1 MREIDKQSIFWF
13 GLHNL
18 AQENA
23 QLKYYITTQKEL
35 IYNLYPVVYLGVI
48 QYSLY
53 RGIVIDEI
61 PLEESNSYT
70 DYILERYDEIYKIR
84 YRFVKEKPKKAN
96 LKDEETYELC
106 EEIISNLLLPY
117 INEYCFRTYD
127 MWKNLAQAYIRESVI
142 NYEYD
147 INHEADDGK
156 IKTSMLYPFFFTLSL
171 IVVQEKQG
179 LYQRIEKC
187 YQKDVLLR
195 KFNSGREWKE
205 KELDYLNETYEL
217 IKNDEEWLLFLSN
230 FSSSKWDNF
239 DLKERFKALF
249 QLTKVTTILM
259 KDEISAVTMLDD
271 GEELFDQVKNYLP
284 LFICEDKIFNDK
296 NELKRDFKKS
306 SIKILSPFANQN
318 INVQVLEP
326 YIISKGERFI
336 NYNKE
341 TLLTTSEII
350 YTVLAKLRLIL
361 LIHEYLP
368 NLIDSRILP
377 KKKLFVDV
385 LKLFEEIK
393 EGKFKRML
401 DVENLLESDFI
412 ISEDDINE
420 ILEHEYTNIDDFYN
434 KNCFFKI
441 GKIMSLVLGV
451 ENKTASKMNYDLFEL
466 FKNIII
472 LMGPHPLD
480 HTVQTTETIE
490 KLYSKFELMCN
501 DYEKIIKKDFEKS
514 KKYIS
519 NLELPLKLLRWKKD

>member
-1 MREIDKQSIFWF
+1 MKEIDKQSIFWF

-18 AQENA
+18 VQENA

-53 RGIVIDEI
+53 RGIVLEEI
-61 PLEESNSYT
+61 PLEDSNSYT
-70 DYILERYDEIYKIR
+70 DYILERYEEIYKIR
-84 YRFVKEKPKKAN
+84 YRFVKDKPKKAN
-96 LKDEETYELC
+96 LKDIETYQLC
-106 EEIISNLLLPY
+106 EEIISDLLLPY

-127 MWKNLAQAYIRESVI
+127 MWKNLVQAYIRECTI

-147 INHEADDGK
+147 INHKSDDGK
-156 IKTSMLYPFFFTLSL
+156 TKTSMLYPFFFTLSL
-171 IVVQEKQG
+171 IAIEEKQG

-187 YQKDVLLR
+187 YKKEVLLR

-205 KELDYLNETYEL
+205 KELDYLSETYEL

-249 QLTKVTTILM
+249 QLTKLTTILM

-284 LFICEDKIFNDK
+284 LFIFEDKIFK
-296 NELKRDFKKS
+296 KENELKRDLKNS
-306 SIKILSPFANQN
+306 EIKVLSPFANQN
-318 INVQVLEP
+318 INIEVLIP
-326 YIISKGERFI
+326 YIETKGERFV
-336 NYNKE
+336 NYNKA
-341 TLLTTSEII
+341 TLVRTSEII

-368 NLIDSRILP
+368 SLIDSRIWP

-385 LKLFEEIK
+385 LNLFEEQK
-393 EGKFKRML
+393 EGKFKRIL
-401 DVENLLESDFI
+401 DVENLLVSDFLI
-412 ISEDDINE
+412 TEDNINE
-420 ILEHEYTNIDDFYN
+420 VLELKYTNIEDFYN
-434 KNCFFKI
+434 KAFFYKI
-441 GKIMSLVLGV
+441 GKIMSLMLGV
-451 ENKTASKMNYDLFEL
+451 ESTTASKMNYDLGEL

-480 HTVQTTETIE
+480 HTVQTNEVIE
-490 KLYSKFELMCN
+490 KLYSNFKNMCF
-501 DYEKIIKKDFEKS
+501 DYEKMFENNIQKS
-514 KKYIS
+514 KNYIS